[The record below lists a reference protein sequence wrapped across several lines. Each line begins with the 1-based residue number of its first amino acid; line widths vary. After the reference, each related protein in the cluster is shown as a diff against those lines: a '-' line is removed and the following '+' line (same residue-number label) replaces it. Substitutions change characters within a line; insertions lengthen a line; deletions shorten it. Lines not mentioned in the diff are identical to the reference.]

1 MQGVAERLYIKRR
14 AFDEACWAPHMPRFM
29 REFALR
35 NRVEPIARFDSR
47 VSAYARA
54 EVENAA
60 QRVYTAIWSS
70 KLSLSKTSHRNNGLR

>member
-1 MQGVAERLYIKRR
+1 
-14 AFDEACWAPHMPRFM
+14 
-29 REFALR
+29 
-35 NRVEPIARFDSR
+35 VEPIARFDSR
-47 VSAYARA
+47 VSAYAQA